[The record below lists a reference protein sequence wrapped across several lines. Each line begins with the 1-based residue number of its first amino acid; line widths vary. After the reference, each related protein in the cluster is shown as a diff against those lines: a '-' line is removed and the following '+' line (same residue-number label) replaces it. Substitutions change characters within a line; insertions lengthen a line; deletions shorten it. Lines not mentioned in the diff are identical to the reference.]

1 MASHQLPHV
10 VEAAGGKRG
19 QRSLAQVAK
28 MPPDDQR
35 TRRLCVT
42 KNRDGVAIGRMASG
56 QLKTWADDLKRLYS
70 LPSDGSFDDLVHRLD
85 RSTGQPQFSGKRRG

>member
-1 MASHQLPHV
+1 MSGHQLPHV

-28 MPPDDQR
+28 RPPGDQC
-35 TRRLCVT
+35 TRRQCVT
-42 KNRDGVAIGRMASG
+42 KNRHGVAMGRMATG

-70 LPSDGSFDDLVHRLD
+70 PPSDGSFDDLVRRLD
-85 RSTGQPQFSGKRRG
+85 RSTGQPQFSGKRHG